1 MEVQLRDIIELKIS
15 SKTDD
20 EDEKLSEQYKSIK
33 KRVNQLRTELANT
46 ETAAYRSFINEARA
60 KEIEEAIKNV
70 DNRDCYLK
78 LIDEVIVFENE
89 VVIVDNFGTDI
100 SKEDFSQIAPQLIKM
115 EPVLYG
121 FFTSSYS
128 RKVIKYRLIRLGGSK
143 WK

>member
-1 MEVQLRDIIELKIS
+1 MVVIAMSLNAYNVVLLRNGF
-15 SKTDD
+15 
-20 EDEKLSEQYKSIK
+20 
-33 KRVNQLRTELANT
+33 RGVP
-46 ETAAYRSFINEARA
+46 
-60 KEIEEAIKNV
+60 KEIEEAIKSV